1 MLMSPTSNRLDRI
14 NDQVAQELASL
25 VRSELSAPGLG
36 MISVLSA
43 RVSKD
48 LAHADVYVSVL
59 GAEAEVALEILRNAS
74 GFLRSQLARNLN
86 MRATPKLKFYYDESV
101 ERGRNLS
108 SLIDRALDEDSHH
121 SE

>member
-1 MLMSPTSNRLDRI
+1 MSPTSNRLDRI